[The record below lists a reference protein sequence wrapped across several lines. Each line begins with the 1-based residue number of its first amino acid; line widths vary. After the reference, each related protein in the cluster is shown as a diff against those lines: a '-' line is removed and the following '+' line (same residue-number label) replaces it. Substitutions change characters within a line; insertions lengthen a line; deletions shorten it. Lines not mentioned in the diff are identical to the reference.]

1 MITRTRRTL
10 VALVAAAA
18 LTMGLASCAG
28 GTSPEQAAMQQYVEA
43 ERSQIPEI
51 LESSGGVYKGMT
63 VESSDPNSIAFE
75 YTYANQLD
83 AAAVAAE
90 LDKSSAEF
98 QAVCNEQMM
107 PGIRAHGIKGDVN
120 VSFIYL
126 NLDGSEIWRKDMTC
140 S

>member
-10 VALVAAAA
+10 VALAAAAA

-28 GTSPEQAAMQQYVEA
+28 GTSPEQAAMQKYVEA
-43 ERSQIPEI
+43 ERSQIAEI
-51 LESSGGVYKGMT
+51 LESSGGIYKGMT
-63 VESSDPNSIAFE
+63 VESSDPNSIAFS

-83 AAAVAAE
+83 PAAVAAE
-90 LDKSSAEF
+90 LEKSSDQF
-98 QAVCNEQMM
+98 QEACNEDMM
-107 PGIRAHGIKGDVN
+107 PGFRAHGIKGDVN